1 MVLKFHHVRVLP
13 VDGLSAGLRNA
24 TPPAVVAPPRAS
36 LAEARARPM
45 GLRRHERQQRSTR
58 PAAKLGRGGGW
69 NLEHRPELSSGSGGG
84 GGAEDVPAFP
94 THVRGGDA
102 PRAWEVRD
110 AAAAAAARVD
120 APPTSRAPPPPAA
133 PPALKAFSGKG
144 WRRAAPGFGDPEDR
158 DALPP
163 SREPKVL
170 VGNLPTDVPPG
181 VVREILQ
188 SHCDGMDLGDVPGEL
203 SEMYVA
209 VFGPAR
215 PKLKRDRG
223 RLHRG
228 FALLVYTTR
237 EAAEAAAT
245 RMHGVDLH
253 TPSKKTEGGMRP
265 MKATADVGPAM
276 DAAFMAGEQ
285 GDDAPPPA
293 PPPPPPAEP
302 PFSTSEL
309 SQFPMRHS
317 CLETYTTLPD
327 LSPRLRR
334 RLLRYLSDAVPGLP
348 ELRDVVLAV
357 AVAAPQYTRV
367 KELVESVEA
376 FRLIVAYLAAAERAR
391 EVRTFFDLACGH
403 GLVGV
408 LLAWAF
414 PDRRVVACDWKRRGA
429 FDAYARAFG
438 AFAAADDA
446 GVPLPVVDD
455 AWVDV
460 EASARPSSDVAREE
474 DGRRAAAPP
483 RDSSRAL
490 NDVLPPGELANLEF
504 VEGNLDVL
512 TPRVDRAS
520 VVLAL
525 HGCNEANRA
534 SMDLAVDAGALWC
547 VMPCC
552 IQKDLYLPDCV
563 VSKLADDAKY
573 AFLCGAMAAKYD
585 AQMARCIDRRITNR
599 ALMLFGGL
607 SREETRVPVPLGG
620 GSGPF
625 KLKIPVEHK
634 KAVERA
640 ARRRARERERDAGT
654 RTDA

>member
-1 MVLKFHHVRVLP
+1 
-13 VDGLSAGLRNA
+13 
-24 TPPAVVAPPRAS
+24 
-36 LAEARARPM
+36 M

-58 PAAKLGRGGGW
+58 PAAKLGGGGGW

-110 AAAAAAARVD
+110 AAAAAAASVD
-120 APPTSRAPPPPAA
+120 APPTSTAPPPPAA

-181 VVREILQ
+181 AVREILE

-203 SEMYVA
+203 SEIHVA

-237 EAAEAAAT
+237 EAAEAAAA
-245 RMHGVDLH
+245 RMHGVHLH
-253 TPSKKTEGGMRP
+253 TPSKKTERGLRP
-265 MKATADVGPAM
+265 MKAS
-276 DAAFMAGEQ
+276 
-285 GDDAPPPA
+285 
-293 PPPPPPAEP
+293 PPPPPPPEP

-309 SQFPMRHS
+309 AQFPMRHS

-327 LSPRLRR
+327 LTPRLRR

-348 ELRDVVLAV
+348 ELRDVVVAV

-376 FRLIVAYLAAAERAR
+376 FRLIVAYLAAAERTR
-391 EVRTFFDLACGH
+391 EVRAFFDLACGH

-446 GVPLPVVDD
+446 GVPLPEVDD

-460 EASARPSSDVAREE
+460 EDADEDAREPE
-474 DGRRAAAPP
+474 GDGRRAAAPP
-483 RDSSRAL
+483 KDSSGAL
-490 NDVLPPGELANLEF
+490 NDVLPPGTLANLEF

-512 TPRVDRAS
+512 APRVDSAS

-525 HGCNEANRA
+525 HGCNEANRE
-534 SMDLAVDAGALWC
+534 SMDLAVAAGALWC

-563 VSKLADDAKY
+563 VSKLTDDAKY

-607 SREETRVPVPLGG
+607 SREEMRADDGTGTGTGTRGG

-640 ARRRARERERDAGT
+640 ARRRARESEREKGT

>member
-1 MVLKFHHVRVLP
+1 
-13 VDGLSAGLRNA
+13 
-24 TPPAVVAPPRAS
+24 
-36 LAEARARPM
+36 
-45 GLRRHERQQRSTR
+45 
-58 PAAKLGRGGGW
+58 
-69 NLEHRPELSSGSGGG
+69 
-84 GGAEDVPAFP
+84 
-94 THVRGGDA
+94 
-102 PRAWEVRD
+102 
-110 AAAAAAARVD
+110 
-120 APPTSRAPPPPAA
+120 
-133 PPALKAFSGKG
+133 
-144 WRRAAPGFGDPEDR
+144 
-158 DALPP
+158 
-163 SREPKVL
+163 
-170 VGNLPTDVPPG
+170 
-181 VVREILQ
+181 
-188 SHCDGMDLGDVPGEL
+188 
-203 SEMYVA
+203 
-209 VFGPAR
+209 
-215 PKLKRDRG
+215 
-223 RLHRG
+223 
-228 FALLVYTTR
+228 
-237 EAAEAAAT
+237 
-245 RMHGVDLH
+245 
-253 TPSKKTEGGMRP
+253 
-265 MKATADVGPAM
+265 
-276 DAAFMAGEQ
+276 
-285 GDDAPPPA
+285 
-293 PPPPPPAEP
+293 
-302 PFSTSEL
+302 
-309 SQFPMRHS
+309 MRHS

>member
-1 MVLKFHHVRVLP
+1 
-13 VDGLSAGLRNA
+13 
-24 TPPAVVAPPRAS
+24 
-36 LAEARARPM
+36 M

-58 PAAKLGRGGGW
+58 PAAKLGGGGGW

-110 AAAAAAARVD
+110 AAAAAAASVD

-181 VVREILQ
+181 VVREILE

-203 SEMYVA
+203 SEIHVA

-237 EAAEAAAT
+237 EAAEAAAAL
-245 RMHGVDLH
+245 MHGVDLH
-253 TPSKKTEGGMRP
+253 TPSKKTEGGLRP
-265 MKATADVGPAM
+265 MKASAEVGPAM
-276 DAAFMAGEQ
+276 DAAFMAGAQ

-293 PPPPPPAEP
+293 PTPPPPAEP

-348 ELRDVVLAV
+348 ELRDVLVAV
-357 AVAAPQYTRV
+357 SVAAPQYTRV
-367 KELVESVEA
+367 KEIVESVEA
-376 FRLIVAYLAAAERAR
+376 FRLIVAYLAAAERTR

-414 PDRRVVACDWKRRGA
+414 PHRRVVACDWKRRGA

-446 GVPLPVVDD
+446 GVPLPEVDD

-460 EASARPSSDVAREE
+460 EDAGEDAREPE
-474 DGRRAAAPP
+474 GDGRRAAAPP
-483 RDSSRAL
+483 KDSSGAL
-490 NDVLPPGELANLEF
+490 NDVLPPGTLANLEF

-512 TPRVDRAS
+512 APRVDSAS

-525 HGCNEANRA
+525 HGCNEANRE
-534 SMDLAVDAGALWC
+534 SMDLAVAAGALWC

-563 VSKLADDAKY
+563 VSKLTDDAKY

-607 SREETRVPVPLGG
+607 SREEMRADDGTGTGTGTGTRGG

-640 ARRRARERERDAGT
+640 ARRRARESERDEGT